1 MPPYFLI
8 SIKGWTMIK
17 IDIFDKIEKKKSF
30 TTIKGHVR
38 IKEILNNAEIIFLS
52 KGYSGLSMRG
62 VASQANIT
70 LSTLQ
75 HYFKN
80 KDILLQALLNKL
92 ISDYKNRI
100 EYLININL
108 TEIPLNRFMNIIT
121 NIFHEIEKP
130 KVTKTFKEFFSI
142 PDHLPYVH
150 EALKIIQ
157 NYNFDLMYKIILPIH
172 NEISSE
178 EYKERAII
186 IITQLNGYLVQYS
199 NNNKNEPHKDFIK
212 NILLKNISKLVSEP

>member
-1 MPPYFLI
+1 
-8 SIKGWTMIK
+8 
-17 IDIFDKIEKKKSF
+17 
-30 TTIKGHVR
+30 
-38 IKEILNNAEIIFLS
+38 
-52 KGYSGLSMRG
+52 MRG

-92 ISDYKNRI
+92 ISDYKSRI
-100 EYLININL
+100 EHLITTNL
-108 TEIPLNRFMNIIT
+108 TELPLNRFMNIIT

-130 KVTKTFKEFFSI
+130 KVTKFFKEFFSI
-142 PDHLPYVH
+142 SDHLPYVH
-150 EALKIIQ
+150 DALTIIQ

-172 NEISSE
+172 DEISSK
-178 EYKERAII
+178 EYRDRAII
-186 IITQLNGYLVQYS
+186 IITLLNGYLVQYS
-199 NNNKNEPHKDFIK
+199 NNNKNECHKDFIR

>member
-1 MPPYFLI
+1 
-8 SIKGWTMIK
+8 MIK
-17 IDIFDKIEKKKSF
+17 INTFDKIEKKNSF
-30 TTIKGHVR
+30 TTIKGQAR
-38 IKEILNNAEIIFLS
+38 IKQILTNAEIIFLT
-52 KGYSGLSMRG
+52 KGYSGFSMRG
-62 VASQANIT
+62 VATQSNIN

-80 KDILLQALLNKL
+80 KDILLKALLNKL
-92 ISDYKNRI
+92 ITDYKNRI

-108 TEIPLNRFMNIIT
+108 TELPLNRFMNIIT

-130 KVTKTFKEFFSI
+130 KITKTFKEFFSI
-142 PDHLPYVH
+142 SDHLPYVH
-150 EALKIIQ
+150 EALSTIQ
-157 NYNFDLMYKIILPIH
+157 NYNFGLIYKIILPIH

-186 IITQLNGYLVQYS
+186 IMTQLTGYLVQYS
-199 NNNKNEPHKDFIK
+199 NNKNEDHKDFIK

>member
-1 MPPYFLI
+1 MPLYFLI
-8 SIKGWTMIK
+8 LIKGWMMIK
-17 IDIFDKIEKKKSF
+17 IDTFDKIEKKKSF

-38 IKEILNNAEIIFLS
+38 IKQILSNAEIIFLT

-92 ISDYKNRI
+92 ISDYKSRI
-100 EYLININL
+100 EHLITMNL
-108 TEIPLNRFMNIIT
+108 TELPLNRFMNIIT

-130 KVTKTFKEFFSI
+130 KVTKIFKEFFSI
-142 PDHLPYVH
+142 SDHLPYVH
-150 EALKIIQ
+150 DALTIIQ

-172 NEISSE
+172 DEISSK
-178 EYKERAII
+178 EYRDRAII
-186 IITQLNGYLVQYS
+186 IITLLNGYLVQYS
-199 NNNKNEPHKDFIK
+199 NNNKNECHKDFIR